1 MVYAILTV
9 LLFSFMF
16 SGTEAALL
24 SLPAGEKL
32 SPAAQRVSDAMKSTL
47 CSLVLGNNLANIA
60 GSIALGQLA
69 AQELSPWAQGVF
81 PWAFTVLV
89 IVFGEIIPKAIGEAR
104 SVQVIGLMANVL
116 LALNWVFAPLNVGF
130 SRILKYLPQ
139 KKVVEDEEELVE
151 AARSLDTTP
160 VSEIMGVASEE
171 SLKDIFGAIHQDT
184 PGDVAVRILMSEG
197 PQRVISSRG
206 KVIGYIDREIFLE
219 WFFDHYVIP
228 EEGEL

>member
-1 MVYAILTV
+1 MVFAVIIV
-9 LLFSFMF
+9 LFFSFVF

-32 SPAAQRVSDAMKSTL
+32 SPSAERVAQGMKSTL

-69 AQELSPWAQGVF
+69 TTELPPWAQGAF
-81 PWAFTVLV
+81 PWVFTALV

-104 SVQVIGLMANVL
+104 STQVIAIMANVL

-130 SRILKYLPQ
+130 EFILKYLPQ
-139 KKVVEDEEELVE
+139 KEVVEDEEELVE

-160 VSEIMGVASEE
+160 VSEIMASVDDEVE
-171 SLKDIFGAIHQDT
+171 MAEWPAIVSTT
-184 PGDVAVRILMSEG
+184 PGDVAMRILHDEG
-197 PQRVISSRG
+197 PQRVINERG
-206 KVIGYIDREIFLE
+206 MLVGYIDRKVAFE
-219 WFFDHYVIP
+219 WLFDH
-228 EEGEL
+228 LD

>member
-1 MVYAILTV
+1 MLFAV
-9 LLFSFMF
+9 LIVLFFSFLF

-32 SPAAQRVSDAMKSTL
+32 SPAAERVSAAMKSTM

-69 AQELSPWAQGVF
+69 ASELPTWAQGVF
-81 PWAFTVLV
+81 PWVFTVLV

-104 SVQVIGLMANVL
+104 STQVIGVMANVL

-130 SRILKYLPQ
+130 EFILKYLPQ
-139 KKVVEDEEELVE
+139 KEVVEDEEELVE

-160 VSEIMGVASEE
+160 VSEIMASVDDEVE
-171 SLKDIFGAIHQDT
+171 MAEWPAIVSTT
-184 PGDVAVRILMSEG
+184 PGDVAMRILHDEG
-197 PQRVISSRG
+197 PQRVINERG
-206 KVIGYIDREIFLE
+206 MLVGYIDRKVAFE
-219 WFFDHYVIP
+219 WLFDH
-228 EEGEL
+228 LD